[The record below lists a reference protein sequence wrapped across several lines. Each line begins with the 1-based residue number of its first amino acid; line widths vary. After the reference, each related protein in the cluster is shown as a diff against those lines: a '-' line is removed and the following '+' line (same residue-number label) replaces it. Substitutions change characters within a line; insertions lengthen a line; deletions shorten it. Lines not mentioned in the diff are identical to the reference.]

1 MEDPKPLSTQMQCS
15 DYAVGWICALPKEQT
30 AATAMLDYIHPNLPK
45 PPNDPKTYTL
55 GSIGKHNIV
64 VACLPKGRIGN
75 NSAAISATQMIR
87 TFSSIKVALMVGI
100 GGGLPTKTKLG
111 DVVISAPVDQ
121 YPGVVQWDLGKTE
134 QGGKFRRIGSQN
146 SPPNAL
152 LTALT
157 KMETRSQLSGSRIPD
172 YLKEMEKKWPNL
184 TKEFTCPALH
194 DERKVS
200 PIKFRPGRQG
210 WKISRLWEMLLN
222 LLFFVSGWQQLS
234 LTQYDADKDTS
245 GHFEAQPEDIRV
257 HYGLIASG
265 NQVVKDAELRDLVD
279 RSLGGNVLCV
289 EMEAAGLMNIIPCIV
304 IRGICDYADSNKN
317 KDWQEYAASVA
328 AASAKELLEYVH
340 PSDVNEERPV
350 KEILGAGKLSS
361 SMSMT

>member
-1 MEDPKPLSTQMQCS
+1 MDSEMEDLKPLSSQLQCS
-15 DYAVGWICALPKEQT
+15 DYTVGWICALPKEQT
-30 AATAMLDYIHPNLPK
+30 AATAMLDHIHPDLPK
-45 PPNDPKTYTL
+45 PPNDPNTYTL

-87 TFSSIKVALMVGI
+87 TFLSIKVGLMVGI

-111 DVVISAPVDQ
+111 DVVIGAPVDQ

-134 QGGKFRRIGSQN
+134 QGGDFRRIGSQN

-152 LTALT
+152 LTALA
-157 KMETRSQLSGSRIPD
+157 KMETRSQLSGSKIPD
-172 YLKEMEKKWPNL
+172 HLKEMEKKWPNL
-184 TKEFTCPALH
+184 MKEFTCPALH
-194 DERKVS
+194 DELNVS
-200 PIKFRPGRQG
+200 PIKFRPGSQG
-210 WKISRLWEMLLN
+210 WQISHA
-222 LLFFVSGWQQLS
+222 SGQC
-234 LTQYDADKDTS
+234 K
-245 GHFEAQPEDIRV
+245 AQPEDIRV

-265 NQVVKDAELRDLVD
+265 NQVIKDAELRDLVD
-279 RSLGGNVLCV
+279 RNLGGNVLCV

-304 IRGICDYADSNKN
+304 IRGICDYADSKKI

-328 AASAKELLEYVH
+328 AACAKELLEYVH

-350 KEILGAGKLSS
+350 QEILGAGKLSS
-361 SMSMT
+361 SISMT